1 MRFAG
6 GPALCSS
13 KRRILPSKDQMTKRG
28 PRSEESAQP
37 PGMAAHKPP
46 QQDAS
51 DRRTDTHHPIQTDAC
66 ENKPAGL
73 KQLEQTVG
81 ERERIERFLAK
92 MKACEG

>member
-1 MRFAG
+1 MRFAR

-13 KRRILPSKDQMTKRG
+13 EQRILPSSNQITKRG
-28 PRSEESAQP
+28 PRSGESAQP

-46 QQDAS
+46 QQDAT
-51 DRRTDTHHPIQTDAC
+51 DRRTDTHHPVQTDAR
-66 ENKPAGL
+66 ENKPTGL

-81 ERERIERFLAK
+81 ERERTERFPAK